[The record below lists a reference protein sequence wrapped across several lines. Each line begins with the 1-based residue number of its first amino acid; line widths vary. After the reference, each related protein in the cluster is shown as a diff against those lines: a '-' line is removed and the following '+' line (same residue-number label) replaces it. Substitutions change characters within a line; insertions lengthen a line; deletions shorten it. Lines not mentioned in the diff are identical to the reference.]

1 MRSKADKIKPPDE
14 MAAICR
20 AAQAEGKTV
29 VHCHGVFDLVHP
41 GHINYFEQAKKL
53 GDIVY
58 VGAIADRF
66 VRKGPGR
73 PRFPED
79 VRLGWLAGLEAVDYV
94 VMNEAEGPWELMRLV
109 RPNFYTKGE
118 SEKSKLDNPESGLSM
133 DKRVM
138 EEIGGELCFTP
149 EVEIHST
156 DLFRSLGLEGDKI

>member
-1 MRSKADKIKPPDE
+1 
-14 MAAICR
+14 MAAIC
-20 AAQAEGKTV
+20 AAAKAEGKTV

-66 VRKGPGR
+66 VNKGPGR

-79 VRLGWLAGLEAVDYV
+79 VRLGWLAALESVDYV
-94 VMNEAEGPWELMRLV
+94 VLNEEEGPWSLIRLV
-109 RPNFYTKGE
+109 KPNFYTKGE
-118 SEKSKLDNPESGLSM
+118 SERSKLENPDSGLSQ
-133 DKRVM
+133 DKRVL
-138 EEIGGELCFTP
+138 EEVGAELRFTP

-156 DLFRSLGLEGDKI
+156 DLFQALGLEKKKE